1 MKWKHAYHDE
11 GDLKKAI
18 ILLIKKKLNYRK
30 IASQVGSFAKRH
42 NHRKIFSV
50 AERFAMLHT
59 DFPMW
64 KDFP

>member
-42 NHRKIFSV
+42 NHRKIFP
-50 AERFAMLHT
+50 LQKDLLGYT
-59 DFPMW
+59 QDFPM
-64 KDFP
+64 